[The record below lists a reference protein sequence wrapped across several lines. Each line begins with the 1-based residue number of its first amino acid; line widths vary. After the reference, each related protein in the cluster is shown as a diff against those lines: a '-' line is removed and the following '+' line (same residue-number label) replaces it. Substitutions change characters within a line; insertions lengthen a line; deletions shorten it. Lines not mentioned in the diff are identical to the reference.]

1 MALDVPAPPAPP
13 LASGCGCVPALS
25 GLPER
30 VSALRELLAVETEPL
45 VALTHLLRL
54 CRDEHPTLREQLG
67 RAATCHQASALA
79 ANLRQV
85 LPRPGTETVLPPPV
99 RAAFAAAL
107 DTAEVPDVVSART
120 LAELVDRHYGHTFAA
135 SFRSRSPYQPVVG
148 DPIPLDSPDLRRITA
163 MPPTAPPW
171 RLANRLDET
180 RRVRLAG
187 AWTSQFKVV
196 FDYSL
201 FDTLAGVISSDT
213 VLATGHPNNSLAQF
227 GLTGGTAGPVF
238 PLQPLDLPGQR
249 ARIDALLRQAEQAG
263 ASVVV
268 LPELCLTEQLAG
280 ELEAWVRRPGPV
292 RLLVAG
298 SFHHTDRV
306 AGHAVRVNRATTWVR
321 DHPLPLVHDKHSR
334 ADRPVTEDIAASGW
348 PELRVY
354 VTSDGWHLVIAI
366 CRDLLNPNAV
376 HALTEAG
383 ANLVLVPAMSETLVP
398 FGGPAA
404 QFVGCEQ
411 ALVVV
416 ANNPADWSV
425 DGRPESR
432 RPARALFGHP
442 GLGQQTRLVHSP
454 DDKTGLAVLH
464 VHTGQMGWHCA
475 EETPD
480 RTTYPSPEPPAADLT
495 PSWVERLATHVT
507 HQPLAALPARSV
519 SLRPAAV
526 LVLLSSGPH
535 GPEALLTARAP
546 DLTDY
551 PDQIVFPGGLVE
563 PTDTGPEA
571 AALRE
576 AAEEIGLDP
585 TSVHLI
591 GTLAPLGLPETGFLV
606 TPVLAWSAQPRFTHS
621 ANLAEVTTIH
631 SIPLGSHP
639 TAIPV
644 TLHLDGD
651 DAYAETD
658 IGRLGAMTASV
669 LDLVRGFLA
678 APSAD
683 VSVPMPGEPLS
694 RPPAPRRRP
703 ATSRTR

>member
-1 MALDVPAPPAPP
+1 MAVNVPAPTP

-25 GLPER
+25 GLSER
-30 VSALRELLAVETEPL
+30 VSALRELLAVEPEPL

-54 CRDEHPTLREQLG
+54 CRDEHPRLREQLG
-67 RAATCHQASALA
+67 SATTRHQVSVLA
-79 ANLRQV
+79 TRLRLV
-85 LPRPGTETVLPPPV
+85 LPRPGTATVLAPPV

-107 DTAEVPDVVSART
+107 DTAEVSDVVSARI
-120 LAELVDRHYGHTFAA
+120 LAELIDRHYGHTFAA
-135 SFRSRSPYQPVVG
+135 SFRSRSPYQPVAG
-148 DPIPLDSPDLRRITA
+148 DPIPLDSPDLRRITS

-187 AWTSQFKVV
+187 SWTSQFKVV

-201 FDTLAGVISSDT
+201 FDILAGLITSDT
-213 VLATGHPNNSLAQF
+213 VLATGHPNNTLAQF

-249 ARIDALLRQAEQAG
+249 AWIDALLGRAEQAG

-268 LPELCLTEQLAG
+268 LPELCLTEQIAG
-280 ELEAWVRRPGPV
+280 ELAAWVRRPGPL

-306 AGHAVRVNRATTWVR
+306 KGKAVRVNRAVTWVR
-321 DHPLPLVHDKHSR
+321 DHPLPLVHDKRSP

-354 VTSDGWHLVIAI
+354 VTADGWHLVIAI

-404 QFVGCEQ
+404 QLVGCEQ

-416 ANNPADWSV
+416 ANNPADWSE

-442 GLGQQTRLVHSP
+442 GLGQQTRLVHAP
-454 DDKTGLAVLH
+454 DDETGLSLLH
-464 VHTGQMGWHCA
+464 VRTGQMGWQGA
-475 EETPD
+475 EETSD
-480 RTTYPSPEPPAADLT
+480 LSTYPAREPPAAVPT
-495 PSWVERLATHVT
+495 PSWVDRLATHVT
-507 HQPLAALPARSV
+507 HHPVAAQPATSV
-519 SLRPAAV
+519 LLRPAAV
-526 LVLLSSGPH
+526 LVLLISGPH
-535 GPEALLTARAP
+535 GPEVLLTARAP

-563 PTDTGPEA
+563 LTDTGPEA
-571 AALRE
+571 AAFRE

-631 SIPLGSHP
+631 SIPLGPHT
-639 TAIPV
+639 TAIAV
-644 TLHLDGD
+644 ALHPDWD
-651 DAYAETD
+651 VAKAETD
-658 IGRLGAMTASV
+658 VGQLGAMTASV
-669 LDLVRGFLA
+669 LDLVRALLA

-683 VSVPMPGEPLS
+683 VSVPMPGEPHS
-694 RPPAPRRRP
+694 RRPAPRRGP
-703 ATSRTR
+703 ATSRPR